1 MSIHC
6 GRERRE
12 RAVIEGRERR
22 KGGGRWREC
31 GKVGMM
37 KGHKGGIVEGQES
50 NVCLYERCEEAMAK

>member
-1 MSIHC
+1 MG
-6 GRERRE
+6 GRDGKGLLL
-12 RAVIEGRERR
+12 EGGRDE
-22 KGGGRWREC
+22 KGEEGGGSD